1 MDHHGPGCQATARER
16 NLAIG
21 ALLGVVLGLFPISYL
36 SFQFDIKTQALEVDE
51 TLLQEQIQYAKA
63 GKQSAFNFL
72 LDQFWNQVYGFQ
84 LKRVRSEY
92 EAEDITI
99 ETFSKAFDKIDSY
112 DQSYKF
118 QTWLITISKNIQIDK
133 SRKSNASIT
142 TRATEAQAE
151 QFNRIADQT
160 PSPEDK
166 LITEQNLAQLLQ
178 YIKMLKP
185 HYQEVINL
193 RYFQEMSYNEIS
205 STLDE
210 PLNNVKVRLLRARKL
225 LAEIINQNDEA

>member
-1 MDHHGPGCQATARER
+1 M
-16 NLAIG
+16 
-21 ALLGVVLGLFPISYL
+21 FPISYL